1 MFKKLTPEL
10 RKEIEESGLPLVKMT
25 LEEFKASLGKKSNKK
40 PKINK

>member
-1 MFKKLTPEL
+1 
-10 RKEIEESGLPLVKMT
+10 LVRMT

>member
-1 MFKKLTPEL
+1 MFQKSTPEL
-10 RKEIEESGLPLVKMT
+10 RKKIEESGLPLVRMT